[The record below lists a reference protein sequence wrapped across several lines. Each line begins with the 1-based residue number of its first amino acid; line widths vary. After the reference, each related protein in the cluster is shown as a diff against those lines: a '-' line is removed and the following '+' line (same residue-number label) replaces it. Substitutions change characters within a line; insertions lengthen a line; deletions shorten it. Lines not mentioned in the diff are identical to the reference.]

1 MSSRPPFRRVSVM
14 SKNAPDDSEKLVQVW
29 SEQHYLPRQVRTT
42 LTRFLKHVG
51 KSARQVLEEQA
62 KASRSED
69 PDEKYR
75 LMDAALE
82 WANGLKLRRS
92 TKRHMITVVR
102 SFFSHYRR
110 PLPSPERVRLQRL
123 TDDHDEV
130 IGKLDPDTFD
140 AIIHSVHGDPR
151 TESMLLT
158 QLQSFSGPGELV
170 YISNKLGPQIAHDV
184 RRGLSLIEL
193 HFPRGRKTNPRGWF
207 TYIGADTCESLR
219 TWFKIRGWPSEED
232 PIIWPSRGGRY
243 GKNKDPLT
251 TKAAGLVLERIT
263 ISMGLR
269 AKPNGVLSSRYGVS
283 IKEIRDL
290 ALSLSQRAVGEKNS
304 RGEPYIA
311 ESSEYF
317 CGHNVDPLA
326 YRRLHELDPEYR
338 RRQYKLVEPFLS
350 PLSHPRHA
358 TQSQLEVQQKTIEEM
373 KRRLEAVETIQSER
387 LIIAGNQKNKPARR
401 R

>member
-1 MSSRPPFRRVSVM
+1 M
-14 SKNAPDDSEKLVQVW
+14 SKETADDSKKLVQVW

-42 LTRFLKHVG
+42 LERFLKHVG
-51 KSARQVLEEQA
+51 KSPRQVLEEQA

-75 LMDAALE
+75 LTDALLD
-82 WANGLKLRRS
+82 WVNGLELRRS
-92 TKRHMITVVR
+92 TKKHMITVVR
-102 SFFSHYRR
+102 SFFTYYRR
-110 PLPSPERVRLQRL
+110 PLPSPEWSRLQKL

-140 AIIHSVHGDPR
+140 TIIRSVHGDPR
-151 TESMLLT
+151 TESMLLV

-170 YISNKLGPQIAHDV
+170 YISNKLGPQVSQEVH
-184 RRGLSLIEL
+184 RGSSLVEL

-207 TYIGADTCESLR
+207 TYIGADACDSLR
-219 TWFKIRGWPSEED
+219 AWFKIRGWPSEQD
-232 PIIWPSRGGRY
+232 PVIWPSRGGRY
-243 GKNKDPLT
+243 GTRKDPLT
-251 TKAAGLVLERIT
+251 RKAAALVLERIA
-263 ISMGLR
+263 IGMGLR
-269 AKPNGVLSSRYGVS
+269 PKPNGILASRYGVS

-304 RGEPYIA
+304 RGEPYTG

-338 RRQYKLVEPFLS
+338 RRQYKIVEAFLS

-358 TQSQLEVQQKTIEEM
+358 TQSQLEAQQKTIEQM
-373 KRRLEAVETIQSER
+373 KQRLEALETVQTER
-387 LIIAGNQKNKPARR
+387 LFLADNVRR
-401 R
+401 RQKKR

>member
-1 MSSRPPFRRVSVM
+1 M
-14 SKNAPDDSEKLVQVW
+14 
-29 SEQHYLPRQVRTT
+29 
-42 LTRFLKHVG
+42 
-51 KSARQVLEEQA
+51 EEQA
-62 KASRSED
+62 TASRSEN
-69 PDEKYR
+69 PDDKY
-75 LMDAALE
+75 LLTDTLLD
-82 WANGLKLRRS
+82 WVNGLELRRS
-92 TKRHMITVVR
+92 TKRQMVTVVR
-102 SFFSHYRR
+102 SFFSYYRR
-110 PLPSPERVRLQRL
+110 PLPGPERSRLQRL

-151 TESMLLT
+151 TESMLLV

-170 YISNKLGPQIAHDV
+170 YISNKLGPHISHEI
-184 RRGLSLIEL
+184 RRGLSQVEL

-207 TYIGADTCESLR
+207 SYIGADACDSLR
-219 TWFKIRGWPSEED
+219 AWFKIRGWPSEQD

-243 GKNKDPLT
+243 GNSKDPLT
-251 TKAAGLVLERIT
+251 RKAAALVLERLAIGL
-263 ISMGLR
+263 GLR
-269 AKPNGVLSSRYGVS
+269 PKPNGVLASRYGVS

-304 RGEPYIA
+304 RGEPYIG

-358 TQSQLEVQQKTIEEM
+358 TQSQLEAQQKTIEQM
-373 KRRLEAVETIQSER
+373 KQRLEALETVQTER
-387 LIIAGNQKNKPARR
+387 LVLADNAKRR
-401 R
+401 QRKKKG

>member
-1 MSSRPPFRRVSVM
+1 MSSVSDM
-14 SKNAPDDSEKLVQVW
+14 SKDPPDDSKKLVQVW

-42 LTRFLKHVG
+42 LERFLKHLG
-51 KSARQVLEEQA
+51 RSPRQVLDDQA

-69 PDEKYR
+69 PDAKYR
-75 LMDAALE
+75 LTDALLD
-82 WANGLKLRRS
+82 WVNGLELRRS
-92 TKRHMITVVR
+92 TKKHMITVVR
-102 SFFSHYRR
+102 SFFTYYRR
-110 PLPSPERVRLQRL
+110 PLPNPERSRLQKL

-140 AIIHSVHGDPR
+140 TIIRSAHGDPR
-151 TESMLLT
+151 TESMLLV

-170 YISNKLGPQIAHDV
+170 YISNKLGPQVSQELHRAS
-184 RRGLSLIEL
+184 SLVEL

-207 TYIGADTCESLR
+207 TYIGGDGCDSLR
-219 TWFKIRGWPSEED
+219 AWFKIRGWPSEQD
-232 PIIWPSRGGRY
+232 PVIWPSRGGRY
-243 GKNKDPLT
+243 GTRKDPLT
-251 TKAAGLVLERIT
+251 RKAAALVLERIA
-263 ISMGLR
+263 IGMGLR
-269 AKPNGVLSSRYGVS
+269 PKPNGILASRYGVS

-338 RRQYKLVEPFLS
+338 RRQYKIVEAFLS

-358 TQSQLEVQQKTIEEM
+358 TQSQLEAQQKTIEQM
-373 KRRLEAVETIQSER
+373 KQRLEALETVQTER
-387 LIIAGNQKNKPARR
+387 LILADNMRR
-401 R
+401 RGRRTKR